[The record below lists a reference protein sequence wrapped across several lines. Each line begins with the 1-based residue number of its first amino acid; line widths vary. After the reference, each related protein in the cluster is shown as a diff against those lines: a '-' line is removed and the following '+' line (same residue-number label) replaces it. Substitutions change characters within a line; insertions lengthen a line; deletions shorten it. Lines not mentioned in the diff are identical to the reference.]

1 MGFMGKKKQML
12 PASRMDAG
20 GKPGLVSIV
29 LPVYNGEAYLG
40 EAIQSVMQ
48 QTYPVWELIIIDD
61 GSTDKSLSVAREY
74 EKEDERIR
82 VVHQEN
88 QKLPRALNHGFSLA
102 GGEFYTWISADNRFL
117 PEFLATMV
125 GELRKHKKAD
135 MVFGNQYLIDEK
147 GERIT
152 GHGWF
157 ELPPKSGTVC
167 FPPATILLNTVAN
180 NTIGAA
186 FLYRAGCEAVLGGYS
201 PYLFLL
207 EDYDYFMR
215 MNSLFHIRHI
225 SRREPVYEYRFHPD
239 SLTAHDEDL
248 KITASRPRL
257 MEFDSYRRKCYPKRV
272 EADFSAL
279 PKGVQAQ
286 LKKAGFVQQDGA
298 KTLILW
304 EDAVEKKK
312 ELVYRMIPEERDRCR
327 VCKGQ
332 ETLAM
337 LRNCRD
343 AAVFLRLRTLSDRLR
358 LEEKEFF

>member
-1 MGFMGKKKQML
+1 MKFLGRKKQTL
-12 PASRMDAG
+12 PASKIDAG

-29 LPVYNGEAYLG
+29 LPIYNGEDYLG
-40 EAIQSVMQ
+40 EAIQSVLG
-48 QTYPVWELIIIDD
+48 QTYPTWELMIVDD
-61 GSTDKSLSVAREY
+61 GSTDRSLSIAMEY
-74 EKEDERIR
+74 AKGDERIR

-88 QKLPRALNHGFSLA
+88 QKLPKALNHGFSLA

-152 GHGWF
+152 GHRWF
-157 ELPPKSGTVC
+157 ELPPNSGAVC
-167 FPPATILLNTVAN
+167 FPPATPLLNTVAN

-201 PYLFLL
+201 PHLFLL

-225 SRREPVYEYRFHPD
+225 AERKPVYEYRFHPD
-239 SLTAHDEDL
+239 SLTAHDEEF

-257 MEFDSYRRKCYPKRV
+257 MEFDSHRRERYLKPIEAEFAGVPKV
-272 EADFSAL
+272 A
-279 PKGVQAQ
+279 QAS
-286 LKKAGFVQQDGA
+286 LRKAGLIQKTGA
-298 KTLILW
+298 ETLILW
-304 EDAVEKKK
+304 EDAGKMEK
-312 ELVYRMIPEERDRCR
+312 ELTYRVVPDSDDRYR
-327 VCKGQ
+327 ICKGQ

-337 LRNCRD
+337 LQELRD
-343 AAVFLRLRTLSDRLR
+343 MAAFLRLRILMDQLR
-358 LEEKEFF
+358 KEEKEFF